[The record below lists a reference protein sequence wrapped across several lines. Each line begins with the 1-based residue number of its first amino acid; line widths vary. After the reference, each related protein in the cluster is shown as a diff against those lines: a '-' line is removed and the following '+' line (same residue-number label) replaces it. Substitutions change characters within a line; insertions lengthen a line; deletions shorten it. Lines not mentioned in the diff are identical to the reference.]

1 MESSRI
7 VADAA
12 AAEVNKPVG
21 QPEALAPEAVVEEEE
36 AAEQGGQLPAEAVKE
51 ELAEE
56 EEEEEDELPAEA
68 VVEEEEEYEYEED
81 ENLGAEAAVDEP
93 TALVKDGS
101 PLRPE
106 AVQGIWLP
114 CPPLTQL
121 CPYSLGKHCT
131 DTAQTH

>member
-12 AAEVNKPVG
+12 AAEVHKPVG

-36 AAEQGGQLPAEAVKE
+36 T
-51 ELAEE
+51 
-56 EEEEEDELPAEA
+56 EEEEDELPADA

-81 ENLGAEAAVDEP
+81 ENLGAEAAVDEQ

-114 CPPLTQL
+114 CLLLTQL
-121 CPYSLGKHCT
+121 CPYSIGKHCT